1 MKKLIVCALIAC
13 GMAPASAQEYGLF
26 NNIGANLG
34 VGTEGISV
42 GVATPITEYL
52 ELSAGVNFMPGI
64 KIKETVNI
72 DATLPFEGYS
82 LRDVKIEGNL
92 ARTTFDL
99 KLNVYPG
106 GASLPIF
113 IVGGLSF
120 SGKNIGKLEGFSQ
133 DVAQVYVDHPEYAG
147 MISTK
152 IDEYEL
158 GFDRKGYVNGD
169 IRVKSVRPYVGL
181 GYGRLIPKNRIGF
194 RLELGCQ
201 FMGKMKIYQND
212 KELSESLTGSDN
224 SDLSKII
231 DKLKVYPVLK
241 LTLTGRIL

>member
-1 MKKLIVCALIAC
+1 M
-13 GMAPASAQEYGLF
+13 
-26 NNIGANLG
+26 
-34 VGTEGISV
+34 
-42 GVATPITEYL
+42 
-52 ELSAGVNFMPGI
+52 
-64 KIKETVNI
+64 
-72 DATLPFEGYS
+72 
-82 LRDVKIEGNL
+82 
-92 ARTTFDL
+92 
-99 KLNVYPG
+99 
-106 GASLPIF
+106 
-113 IVGGLSF
+113 
-120 SGKNIGKLEGFSQ
+120 
-133 DVAQVYVDHPEYAG
+133 
-147 MISTK
+147 
-152 IDEYEL
+152 
-158 GFDRKGYVNGD
+158 NGD